1 MSDVP
6 APQLI
11 VQTGSTSHTL
21 EPGSAAVTIGR
32 DPAADVRVDDSR
44 ASRLHLRVESTAGTW
59 QVIDTSMNGMYID
72 GERIPVLTIDRP
84 VTVRLANPLDGP
96 TVAFGLV
103 EHPGVVQT
111 AVVHPGRPDPEPD
124 DGRDVTGTWEIDEID
139 PGVVS
144 AGAAAAARRRSLD
157 ISQRSLAADGIINAG
172 ALIAFEKGRSW
183 PRERTRTK
191 LEEVLRWPVGT
202 IGRIRAG
209 GPVPA
214 DDITQVLS
222 NDEEVPLLVQAVV
235 AAVDGCNLAIVALP
249 AVDAPEFPARLT
261 PILADLRRL
270 EAVAVRALGIGRVTP
285 ALTKALST
293 IRRYYDQLMMLGS
306 TAPDAPLGQRLYA
319 ARRRANLSIPE
330 TAQAGLVG
338 EDVIGRVEAGETVSE
353 ADTELIEALIRQ
365 ISWG

>member
-1 MSDVP
+1 MSDAP
-6 APQLI
+6 APHLI
-11 VQTGSTSHTL
+11 VQTGSASHTL
-21 EPGSAAVTIGR
+21 EPGAAAVTIGR
-32 DPAADVRVDDSR
+32 DPAADVRIDDSR
-44 ASRLHLRVESTAGTW
+44 ISRLHLRVESAAGTW
-59 QVIDTSMNGMYID
+59 RVIDTSMNGMYID
-72 GERIPVLTIDRP
+72 TERIPVLTIDRP

-96 TVAFGLV
+96 AVTFGLA
-103 EHPGVVQT
+103 EQSGVV
-111 AVVHPGRPDPEPD
+111 HSSRPEPEPD
-124 DGRDVTGTWEIDEID
+124 DDRDVTGTWEIDEID
-139 PGVVS
+139 PGVVR

-202 IGRIRAG
+202 ISRIRAG
-209 GPVPA
+209 GPVPP
-214 DDITQVLS
+214 DDVTQVLS

-285 ALTKALST
+285 ALTKALSS

-330 TAQAGLVG
+330 TAQAGVVG
-338 EDVIGRVEAGETVSE
+338 EDVIRRVEAGEPVSE
-353 ADTELIEALIRQ
+353 SDAELIGALISQ